1 MNVDNK
7 QKNELIK
14 SSQFLVLST
23 VPSQLFWIKN
33 VFHEVY
39 NASYSKS
46 NIMWKSPES
55 YNYRAG
61 KKQMAPQA
69 GIF

>member
-14 SSQFLVLST
+14 SSQFLVLSI
-23 VPSQLFWIKN
+23 VPSQLLWRKN
-33 VFHEVY
+33 VLHEVY
-39 NASYSKS
+39 NTSYSKS
-46 NIMWKSPES
+46 NMWKSPES
-55 YNYRAG
+55 YDFSTG
-61 KKQMAPQA
+61 KKQMAPQP